1 MMDSTA
7 RPLSPRAEIVRDF
20 AQSDLFERTFKE
32 GLALVEETATY
43 LDGDGRRDSR
53 LLSRED
59 ALLYAGES
67 MRLTTR
73 LMQIA
78 SWLLVQRAVREGDME
93 AVEACDD
100 KYRLSAL
107 AKPTQIPTPES
118 LPHGLLSLL
127 DRANRLYERIAH
139 MDKRM
144 FLDAASESAEPNP
157 VLSQMEL
164 LRNVFGGN

>member
-1 MMDSTA
+1 
-7 RPLSPRAEIVRDF
+7 
-20 AQSDLFERTFKE
+20 
-32 GLALVEETATY
+32 
-43 LDGDGRRDSR
+43 
-53 LLSRED
+53 
-59 ALLYAGES
+59 

-107 AKPTQIPTPES
+107 AKPTQIPIPDS
-118 LPHGLLSLL
+118 LPHGLLGLL

-144 FLDAASESAEPNP
+144 FLDATSESSEPNP

-164 LRNVFGGN
+164 LRNVFGGH